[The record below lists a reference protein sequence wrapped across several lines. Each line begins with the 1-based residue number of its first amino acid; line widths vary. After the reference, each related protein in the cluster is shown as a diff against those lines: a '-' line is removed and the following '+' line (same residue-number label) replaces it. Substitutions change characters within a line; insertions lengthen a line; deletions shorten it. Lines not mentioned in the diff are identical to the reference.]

1 MQKGSHLG
9 DKTGRFPSDRRGLR
23 EMLPIIASIDGFEA
37 HSIDE
42 LRRMLA
48 GEAVALGFD
57 G

>member
-1 MQKGSHLG
+1 MG